1 MKTLSIVFVVS
12 VHLPVAL
19 ASPWLSKGGFLVT
32 NLWGTLSQ
40 RKTFPPSFDDDVVL
54 GWPSTKGWSISCLPA
69 SHKDNFTVFHNYAGS
84 KTLAPRL
91 PWSFVGFK
99 QHNICNYAFWFFL
112 PLHCRIM
119 TVIEDLR
126 RAQYRD
132 GLKSGPV
139 CYATARPGQAEHSRN
154 LGTTFLPVIHIS
166 FWEVAWIPPHCWP
179 SPTGANFTQFMATVY
194 FVHYKSQ
201 DQHHSTLSCF
211 CAAFPL
217 TPLFHFLPFSC
228 PPPSQLCLSL
238 QCW

>member
-1 MKTLSIVFVVS
+1 MQSIGRRLPRGNLCVWQTFSAFHYRYYFRDNCSLVKSRNCYRNSKYFSLSWHIHYLISILSQRRNIILLKTLNIVFVVS

-126 RAQYRD
+126 RVQYRN

-139 CYATARPGQAEHSRN
+139 CYATARPGQAENSRN
-154 LGTTFLPVIHIS
+154 LGRLLTFEILL
-166 FWEVAWIPPHCWP
+166 
-179 SPTGANFTQFMATVY
+179 Y
-194 FVHYKSQ
+194 
-201 DQHHSTLSCF
+201 
-211 CAAFPL
+211 
-217 TPLFHFLPFSC
+217 
-228 PPPSQLCLSL
+228 
-238 QCW
+238 